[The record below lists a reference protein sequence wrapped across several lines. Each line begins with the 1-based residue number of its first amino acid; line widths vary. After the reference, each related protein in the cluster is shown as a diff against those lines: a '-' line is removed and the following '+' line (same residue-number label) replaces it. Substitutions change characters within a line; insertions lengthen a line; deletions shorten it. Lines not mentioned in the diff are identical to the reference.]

1 MDYLSVE
8 DARQRDGLRLVL
20 CAGTPGVWGEAIKA
34 VLNYKKI
41 DYIPV
46 AQKVGGDNPELRDWT
61 GQTSAPVI
69 AYNDEPIRTHY
80 ESFIWLA
87 ERLAPQPKL
96 IPDDAEERLR
106 MFGLIRE
113 IAGEMG
119 FGWCRRLQ
127 SIAASG
133 GPTVAPVLQ
142 RLADKYGYSDES
154 LAASIDRSGQILRL
168 FSDTLLRQHTKGRE
182 FLIGDSL
189 TAVDLYAAIFFGVMI
204 EPMADEWIPML
215 DGMRFGF
222 SQPTEGVEEFFD
234 ERLRQYRE
242 RVFAAAIQTPLSF

>member
-1 MDYLSVE
+1 MEYLSVE
-8 DARQRDGLRLVL
+8 EARQRDGLRLVL

-34 VLNYKKI
+34 VLHYKNI
-41 DYIPV
+41 DYLPV

-87 ERLAPQPKL
+87 ERLAPEPKL

-133 GPTVAPVLQ
+133 GPSVAPVLQ

-154 LAASIDRSGQILRL
+154 LAASIERTGQILRL
-168 FSDTLLRQHTKGRE
+168 FSDTLLEQQTKGRD
-182 FLIGDSL
+182 FLIGDSI
-189 TAVDLYAAIFFGVMI
+189 TAVDLYAAIFLGVMI
-204 EPMADEWIPML
+204 EPMADEWIPMPE
-215 DGMRFGF
+215 GMRFGF
-222 SQPTEGVEEFFD
+222 SQPTDGVETFFD
-234 ERLRQYRE
+234 DRLRDYRQ
-242 RVFAAAIQTPLSF
+242 RVFAAAIRSPLSF